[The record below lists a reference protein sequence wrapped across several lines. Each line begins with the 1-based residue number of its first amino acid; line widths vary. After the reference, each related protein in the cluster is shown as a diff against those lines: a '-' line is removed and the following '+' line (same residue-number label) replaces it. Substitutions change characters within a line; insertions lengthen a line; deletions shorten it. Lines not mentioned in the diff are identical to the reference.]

1 MMLPQT
7 LSCHSL
13 LGNTCIVCFCVLLLG
28 DDYDEFETLIAESL
42 SPAEEDWTQLN
53 DAVLDQ
59 MHSQQLER
67 DKVEQVSAVNSC
79 WSETKSNRSVRS
91 AAGARR
97 VEQVSAFS
105 SSCWCEAFWSR

>member
-79 WSETKSNRSVRS
+79 WSETS
-91 AAGARR
+91 GTG
-97 VEQVSAFS
+97 
-105 SSCWCEAFWSR
+105 

>member
-1 MMLPQT
+1 MTRFET
-7 LSCHSL
+7 LNYHSL
-13 LGNTCIVCFCVLLLG
+13 LGNTRIVCVLLPG

-79 WSETKSNRSVRS
+79 WSETS
-91 AAGARR
+91 GTG
-97 VEQVSAFS
+97 
-105 SSCWCEAFWSR
+105 

>member
-1 MMLPQT
+1 M
-7 LSCHSL
+7 
-13 LGNTCIVCFCVLLLG
+13 LLLG

-79 WSETKSNRSVRS
+79 WSETSGTGQCGQQLERDK
-91 AAGARR
+91 
-97 VEQVSAFS
+97 VEQVSAVN
-105 SSCWCEAFWSR
+105 SCWSETSGTG